1 MIDLHCHIL
10 PGIDDGAKNTDI
22 SVQILNEE
30 KRQGVQAITFTP
42 HFHCNRISAEKFLKA
57 REHSYEKLMA
67 VPQVQELGIKFK
79 LGAEIYFS
87 TKLNE
92 MDLDPLCFT
101 DTKYLLI
108 ELPTDEK
115 PYGLRHTIVDILNRG
130 YTPVLAHVERYPYFT
145 DDPTILYDLIEK
157 GCVVQI
163 NSRAITDG
171 NKIALKYIKWGMAH
185 LICSDTHNMDERSP
199 NMKDGMKVIERKF
212 GEDYVSWFNK
222 NAVNVFKGNY
232 VDLTVPKKPK
242 KILGIW
248 M

>member
-1 MIDLHCHIL
+1 MFVFHKAC
-10 PGIDDGAKNTDI
+10 
-22 SVQILNEE
+22 
-30 KRQGVQAITFTP
+30 IT
-42 HFHCNRISAEKFLKA
+42 
-57 REHSYEKLMA
+57 
-67 VPQVQELGIKFK
+67 
-79 LGAEIYFS
+79 
-87 TKLNE
+87 
-92 MDLDPLCFT
+92 
-101 DTKYLLI
+101 
-108 ELPTDEK
+108 
-115 PYGLRHTIVDILNRG
+115 RHTIVSPVEESLNSNG
-130 YTPVLAHVERYPYFT
+130 VPMT
-145 DDPTILYDLIEK
+145 LIEK